1 MSPAMKATWSRT
13 LLTMA
18 WLNGACSADVAPEP
32 EPTLHTKGAFVAVA
46 ADDGDLQLL
55 RTLAVLGK
63 GSPDETF
70 FVTRYGE
77 RPRTYEE
84 AAAIAKRRDLTGAS
98 LVTLLG
104 GNYFDDREWRVVWFR
119 SLSSEEESAFR

>member
-1 MSPAMKATWSRT
+1 MKATWSWT

-18 WLNGACSADVAPEP
+18 VLNGACSADVASEP

-70 FVTRYGE
+70 FVTLYGE
-77 RPRTYEE
+77 RPQTYEE
-84 AAAIAKRRDLTGAS
+84 AAVIAQRRDLTRAS
-98 LVTLLG
+98 EVTLLG
-104 GNYFDDREWRVVWFR
+104 GNYFVEREWRVVWFR
-119 SLSSEEESAFR
+119 SLSSEEQGAFR